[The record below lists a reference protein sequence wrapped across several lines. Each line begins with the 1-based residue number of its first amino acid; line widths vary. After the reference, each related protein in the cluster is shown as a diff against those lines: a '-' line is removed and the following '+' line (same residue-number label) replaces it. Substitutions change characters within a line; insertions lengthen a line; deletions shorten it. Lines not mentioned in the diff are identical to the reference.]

1 MIKPSERSG
10 HSAVLYKEMMI
21 ICGGAS
27 LYDGDAKILN
37 DIVFLIYKK
46 WSMVW
51 RIISYE
57 PGSSHGAVI
66 VHDDMYIIFGASMAD
81 GYPS

>member
-46 WSMVW
+46 
-51 RIISYE
+51 
-57 PGSSHGAVI
+57 
-66 VHDDMYIIFGASMAD
+66 
-81 GYPS
+81 